1 VIECNSRKKK
11 IHENTDRIY
20 IYRKM
25 AGRRVLNDTK
35 ILHSVWEE
43 DKGKAPHI
51 IITSLC
57 TEIKKK
63 KKKKKANICPSGSDM
78 NSWCRWTHPRT
89 KHDDLR
95 FQCVTHIRVRVGFS
109 HVLVFFLFCDVV
121 GELRNHCCWRLL
133 FLLHHRKREI
143 RHCRPKIGA
152 KNKREKR
159 GGLFWYSQQIAKKE
173 LLTVINVGIY

>member
-1 VIECNSRKKK
+1 MTSAEWHEDSSFRMRGRQRKSAPHNNNIPLHRNKKK
-11 IHENTDRIY
+11 
-20 IYRKM
+20 
-25 AGRRVLNDTK
+25 
-35 ILHSVWEE
+35 EE
-43 DKGKAPHI
+43 
-51 IITSLC
+51 
-57 TEIKKK
+57 E
-63 KKKKKANICPSGSDM
+63 KKANICPSGSDM

-109 HVLVFFLFCDVV
+109 HVLVFFFLFCDVV

-133 FLLHHRKREI
+133 FLLHHRKRKI

-159 GGLFWYSQQIAKKE
+159 GGFGIPNKSLKKNF
-173 LLTVINVGIY
+173 LLLLMLVYTRLQ